1 MYKWVFSERLKLSG
15 DEHHRIASVRVFQ
28 ARGPATAKVRSP
40 SVECRIAGTVKSAEE
55 AERRRRRGLIFL
67 TGWMTACRY
76 LGADPCTQLKTSTQ
90 SLYWMCWGIRNQC
103 RSASNGMIDVVVK
116 LCPDCE
122 TCGGINDRLQSVQF
136 TAWRSGKGDVAI
148 IQFGHNQT
156 GDECQHGLPW
166 QWAAN
171 AADLPQTAEARADES
186 RDVWL
191 HRRVTI
197 QVDT

>member
-40 SVECRIAGTVKSAEE
+40 RVECRIAGTVKSAEE
-55 AERRRRRGLIFL
+55 AERRRRRGSIFL

-103 RSASNGMIDVVVK
+103 RSASNGVMWSWSCAPTVRHAAA
-116 LCPDCE
+116 LTTDCSRSSSQR
-122 TCGGINDRLQSVQF
+122 GGPAKATLQ
-136 TAWRSGKGDVAI
+136 
-148 IQFGHNQT
+148 
-156 GDECQHGLPW
+156 
-166 QWAAN
+166 
-171 AADLPQTAEARADES
+171 
-186 RDVWL
+186 
-191 HRRVTI
+191 
-197 QVDT
+197 